1 MQNCSRP
8 LLVSSTV
15 SHEML
20 NNLNVVPNKLSDEV
34 EEDDDN
40 VHAFEIDDTKID
52 VGHGYTIAPS
62 YRSRNP
68 IGRQEALQ

>member
-15 SHEML
+15 SHDML

-52 VGHGYTIAPS
+52 VG
-62 YRSRNP
+62 
-68 IGRQEALQ
+68 